1 MIKFSQT
8 APLHEVLNSA
18 NWCTR
23 HVKFKYM
30 AQKFAHLDWLEMHMT
45 EDVMIMNVRQ
55 RAPAQLEIRFHSQA
69 DVTFWDLSQG
79 MS

>member
-23 HVKFKYM
+23 HVQFKDK
-30 AQKFAHLDWLEMHMT
+30 AEKCAHAIWLEMHMM
-45 EDVMIMNVRQ
+45 EDVMILNWRQ
-55 RAPAQLEIRFHSQA
+55 WTPPQLEIRFSSQA
-69 DVTFWDLSQG
+69 DATFWDLSQI
-79 MS
+79 ML